1 MPAFTAVLLGCGRNW
16 TSPSERRVRSRAVAR
31 RHGADRTLRRVAASR
46 LLPWLLFCLAVS
58 PAGEA
63 LAAAAP
69 HPEPYLAATKEPD
82 EIALLPPPPA
92 PDTALA
98 STERAVYAA
107 TRGLQGTPRWALA
120 TDDAD
125 RDPARVLKDFDCAFG
140 FGFDA
145 AKLPR
150 LVQLLARLDAD
161 VEQAT
166 APVKALY
173 HRRRPLVGNEAPLCV
188 PRTEKLAE
196 SFSYP
201 SGHATQGWA
210 SALVLAELAPDRA
223 GAILA
228 RGRVYGESRIVCG
241 VHWPSDVEAARTAGA
256 SLVAVLH
263 DVPEFRADL
272 AAARED
278 LEALRA
284 SRAAAPEPALCRIE
298 ADAAAH
304 TPASTPP

>member
-1 MPAFTAVLLGCGRNW
+1 LALPLA
-16 TSPSERRVRSRAVAR
+16 
-31 RHGADRTLRRVAASR
+31 GA
-46 LLPWLLFCLAVS
+46 
-58 PAGEA
+58 A
-63 LAAAAP
+63 LAAASP
-69 HPEPYLAATKEPD
+69 HPAPYLAAPAEPD
-82 EIALLPPPPA
+82 EVALLPPPSA
-92 PDTALA
+92 LDTALA
-98 STERAVYAA
+98 SAERAVYAA
-107 TRGLQGTPRWALA
+107 TRGLQGTPRWTLA
-120 TDDAD
+120 SADAD
-125 RDPARVLKDFDCAFG
+125 RDPAHVLNDFDCAFG
-140 FGFDA
+140 LVLDA
-145 AKLPR
+145 AKVPR

-166 APVKALY
+166 GPVKAFY

-241 VHWPSDVEAARTAGA
+241 VHWPSDVEAARTAAA

-272 AAARED
+272 AAARDD
-278 LEALRA
+278 LAALRA
-284 SRAAAPEPALCRIE
+284 GHAAAPEPGLCRIE

-304 TPASTPP
+304 PPAAAAPP